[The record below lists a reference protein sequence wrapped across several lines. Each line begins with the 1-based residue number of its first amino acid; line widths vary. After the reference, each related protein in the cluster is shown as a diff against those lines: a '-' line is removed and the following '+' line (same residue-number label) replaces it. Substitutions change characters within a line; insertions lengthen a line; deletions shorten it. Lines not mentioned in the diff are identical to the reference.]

1 MKLAFANAVGFSVI
15 DCGRDPNTDYPER
28 MRITIDMGEPI
39 PADAQLY
46 KIADSG
52 AWSVIAA
59 AVIEGQTVTYTLS
72 DDGELDQDRAPG
84 SLRDP
89 VALALPEGG
98 APTKPALPVPLPLWL
113 LAALMGAVGWLGYR
127 RLSAA

>member
-28 MRITIDMGEPI
+28 MRITIDMGGPI

-59 AVIEGQTVTYTLS
+59 ADIEGQTVTYTLS
-72 DDGELDQDRAPG
+72 DDGELDQDQTPG
-84 SLRDP
+84 ILRDP
-89 VALALPEGG
+89 VALAYPAGKLPVV
-98 APTKPALPVPLPLWL
+98 PVPLPLWL
-113 LAALMGAVGWLGYR
+113 LAALMGLVGWLGYR
-127 RLSAA
+127 RLRLA